1 MIAALFAAAFFSI
14 ILHEVAHGYAALLL
28 GDDTAKRY
36 GRLSLNP
43 LRHVDAFGTVLLP
56 LTLMWL
62 GSPFLFGWAKPVPVN
77 FARLRHRRRDTM
89 IVASAGIAVNFALFL
104 LGYALF
110 ATRALPPAGVLFVVY
125 FMMMNIALI
134 LFNIL
139 PIPPLDG
146 SKIFFGGTDNPRLQ
160 KYVAAEK
167 QGLAFL
173 LIIAVLLPAIGQVF
187 GQHWDILHAYFA
199 AALKLFYALIGG

>member
-77 FARLRHRRRDTM
+77 FARLRHRRRDTV
-89 IVASAGIAVNFALFL
+89 IVASAGID
-104 LGYALF
+104 
-110 ATRALPPAGVLFVVY
+110 RKSVV
-125 FMMMNIALI
+125 
-134 LFNIL
+134 
-139 PIPPLDG
+139 
-146 SKIFFGGTDNPRLQ
+146 
-160 KYVAAEK
+160 
-167 QGLAFL
+167 
-173 LIIAVLLPAIGQVF
+173 
-187 GQHWDILHAYFA
+187 
-199 AALKLFYALIGG
+199 